1 MVFTKSNP
9 RLGKTASS
17 KIFQLNGASSRHEQE
32 KEYYLTETT
41 GHCYCLVPVECLY
54 TLLTEWGHLIN
65 SKMNGEHPRKI
76 IALLSPHRKIHMNVL
91 KRKKK
96 LEFSLPVL
104 SAFLTSALWQL
115 EQMASGEDT
124 LHLKPYPSLGL
135 ILTSDAGT
143 PGLLGFLSFPVLYDI
158 FHFHTD
164 QPYCVLAKEFFIFR
178 LILTVWSC
186 HTTVQR
192 HISPC
197 IWKTS
202 GCTLFCPTSYTWC
215 SLFHRPFSKMWKTW
229 EDFGTSRWS
238 TWSFL

>member
-9 RLGKTASS
+9 QLGKRAGS
-17 KIFQLNGASSRHEQE
+17 KIFPWNGASSRHEQE
-32 KEYYLTETT
+32 KEYYLTNNWPR
-41 GHCYCLVPVECLY
+41 YCLVPVECLY

-76 IALLSPHRKIHMNVL
+76 IALLSPHRKIHMNVF

-96 LEFSLPVL
+96 LEFSLAAR
-104 SAFLTSALWQL
+104 SAFLTSALWQR
-115 EQMASGEDT
+115 EQMASGGDT
-124 LHLKPYPSLGL
+124 LHLKPYPWLGL

-143 PGLLGFLSFPVLYDI
+143 PGLSGFLSLPVVYDI

-164 QPYCVLAKEFFIFR
+164 QPYRVLAKEFFIFR

-192 HISPC
+192 HISPFV
-197 IWKTS
+197 WKTS
-202 GCTLFCPTSYTWC
+202 GWTLFCPTSYTWC
-215 SLFHRPFSKMWKTW
+215 SLFHRPFSKMRKTW
-229 EDFGTSRWS
+229 EDVGTHRWS